1 MSEAL
6 TEDLRQEIA
15 KGSCVAVVGAGVS
28 IFSTGNAPCAS
39 WTGLLHHGV
48 QRCADVITS
57 LPADWA
63 ERANKDIDSG
73 DLDDLLAGA
82 EKVSNK
88 LGAPNGGEYARWLRE
103 SVGVLDAGHR
113 EILEA
118 LRDIGVIIA
127 TTNYDDLIEKVTG
140 LPAVTWMDGA
150 RVERVLRGDERAVLH
165 LHGYWQRPESVIL
178 GIRSYEQV
186 LGSEHAQAMLRALA
200 TMRTMLFI
208 GCGDGLHDPNF
219 GALLKWTGTVFAGS
233 EYRRF
238 RLARSS
244 EVAQLQKASPLEQ
257 RLFVLSYGTDFD
269 DLAPFLLRLQNA
281 GRPRSEESP
290 PVPTGASALPPRPRC
305 FGRDEEIA
313 DLVAA
318 LLVLQP
324 EPVPVL
330 GPPGIGKTNLALTVA
345 HDARVEARYGSR
357 RSFVRCDGL
366 RSRAALA
373 GAIASTLGLTLS
385 PNNESAVL
393 VELGRAPTLLIV
405 DNAETPWD
413 SDTLEV
419 EELLGRLTGV
429 PGLALLVTLRGNE
442 RPAGVA
448 WREAF
453 RPQPISPAAAREL
466 FLSLAGRQFA
476 GDPHLDDLLSALDH
490 VPLAITLV
498 AALAEGEPSLHS
510 LWQRWQSERTA
521 MLQRAGGKDRL
532 TNIEL
537 SYELSWSGARMTSD
551 AKRLLQ
557 LLALL
562 PAGLAHADL
571 ALVLPQAN
579 TAARTLRK
587 AGLAFDEANR
597 LRVLA
602 PLREY
607 VRRRYPPASEDLQRM
622 ITHFVSLVAEYGAQ
636 LGKAQGGAAR
646 ARLLADA
653 QNIETMLLRGLAD
666 VASGAVI
673 KAAPAWAEFVR
684 FAGAGSPAP
693 IEVAATAAKR
703 AGDLLGEAN
712 CIKGLGDI
720 ARVRSDHDGAQARYE
735 EARQLYRQVGD
746 PLGEASCI
754 RRLGDI
760 ARTRSDHDG
769 AQARYEAAL
778 QLYRQEDDLLGEADC
793 IKGLG
798 DIALARSDHDGAR
811 AHYEA
816 ALQLY
821 RQGGDLLGEANC
833 ISRLGD
839 IARARSDHDGAQARS
854 EAALPLY
861 HQVGD
866 SLGEAN
872 CILSLGEIARARA
885 DHGGARARYEAA
897 LPLYRLVGN
906 LLGEANCIS
915 GLGDSARARSDHDGA
930 RAHYDAALP
939 LYHRVGNLLGEGNC
953 HVGIARLYMAQGQPS
968 EATVRFSDALGC
980 YERFGDPYSVG
991 AAHFFWAQVC
1001 DGEEREAHQQANRQ
1015 AWRSLDRQALCGMAA
1030 MDGIQPAE
1038 IETLDEGSASSGG
1051 RQGRVIDA
1059 G

>member
-1 MSEAL
+1 MSEVL
-6 TEDLRQEIA
+6 TENLRQEIV

-57 LPADWA
+57 LTADWA
-63 ERANKDIDSG
+63 ERAKRDIDSG

-82 EKVSNK
+82 EKVSSK

-103 SVGVLDAGHR
+103 SVGVLEASHR
-113 EILEA
+113 EVLEA

-127 TTNYDDLIEKVTG
+127 TTNYDGLIQKVTG

-165 LHGYWQRPESVIL
+165 LHGFWERPESVIL

-200 TMRTMLFI
+200 AMRTMLFI

-244 EVAQLQKASPLEQ
+244 EVAQLQKASPPEQ
-257 RLFVLSYGTDFD
+257 RLFVLSYGTGFA
-269 DLAPFLLRLQNA
+269 DLAPFLLRLQSA
-281 GRPRSEESP
+281 GRPPSAENPS
-290 PVPTGASALPPRPRC
+290 VPSCASALPPRPRC

-313 DLVAA
+313 GLVAA
-318 LLVLQP
+318 LLAVQP

-366 RSRAALA
+366 RSRADLA

-393 VELGRAPTLLIV
+393 VELGRGPTLLIV

-413 SDTLEV
+413 SDTLGV
-419 EELLGRLTGV
+419 EELLGRLAGV
-429 PGLALLVTLRGNE
+429 SDLALLVTLRGNE

-476 GDPHLDDLLSALDH
+476 SDPHLDDLLSALDH
-490 VPLAITLV
+490 VPLAVTLV
-498 AALAEGEPSLHS
+498 AALAEGEPSLDS

-537 SYELSWSGARMTSD
+537 SYELSWSGSRMTSE
-551 AKRLLQ
+551 AKRFLQ

-571 ALVLPQAN
+571 AAVLPQAN

-587 AGLAFDEANR
+587 TGLAFDEANR

-607 VRRRYPPASEDLQRM
+607 VRRRYPPESGDLQHM
-622 ITHFVSLVAEYGAQ
+622 ITRFVSLVAEYGPQ
-636 LGKAQGGAAR
+636 LGTAQGDAAR

-653 QNIETMLLRGLAD
+653 QNIETMLLRGVAD
-666 VASGAVI
+666 VDAGAVI

-693 IEVAATAAKR
+693 IEAAAMAAKR
-703 AGDLLGEAN
+703 AGDLIGEAN
-712 CIKGLGDI
+712 CVKG
-720 ARVRSDHDGAQARYE
+720 
-735 EARQLYRQVGD
+735 
-746 PLGEASCI
+746 
-754 RRLGDI
+754 
-760 ARTRSDHDG
+760 
-769 AQARYEAAL
+769 
-778 QLYRQEDDLLGEADC
+778 
-793 IKGLG
+793 
-798 DIALARSDHDGAR
+798 
-811 AHYEA
+811 
-816 ALQLY
+816 
-821 RQGGDLLGEANC
+821 
-833 ISRLGD
+833 LGD
-839 IARARSDHDGAQARS
+839 IARARSDHDGAQARY

-872 CILSLGEIARARA
+872 CILSLGEIVRARS
-885 DHGGARARYEAA
+885 DHEGALARYEAA
-897 LPLYRLVGN
+897 LPLYRQVGN

-915 GLGDSARARSDHDGA
+915 GLGEIARVRSDHDGA
-930 RAHYDAALP
+930 RGRYEAALP
-939 LYHRVGNLLGEGNC
+939 LYRQVGSLLGEGNC

-968 EATVRFSDALGC
+968 EAAVRFRDAVGY

-991 AAHFFWAQVC
+991 AAHFLWSQVC
-1001 DGEEREAHQQANRQ
+1001 DGEEREAHRHATRQ
-1015 AWRSLDRQALCGMAA
+1015 AWRSLNRQALFGMAA

-1038 IETLDEGSASSGG
+1038 IETLEEGTALRRADDKG
-1051 RQGRVIDA
+1051 
-1059 G
+1059 